1 MQVLCYLHPESIL
14 KQAWISMSFLKMKKA
29 ECYEGVKPEDL
40 AYFEKMLQECIPQEV
55 MFEMSLKVKWELIR
69 QRKMGERP
77 VQTPSGKEEL

>member
-1 MQVLCYLHPESIL
+1 MQVLRYLHPESIL

-29 ECYEGVKPEDL
+29 ECCVKPEDL

-55 MFEMSLKVKWELIR
+55 IFEMSLKVKWELIR

-77 VQTPSGKEEL
+77 VQTPSGEEEL